1 MLPKSHLYQNKG
13 IMSDPKAVLER
24 EEICRLLRGLHRP
37 VSWED
42 YNAITFGWQRGT
54 SYKWN
59 TKAEFFTGSGEIE
72 AFGELFF
79 DNLATMLGVTG
90 SAVGHIGYGLTGQS
104 WQGGRMGTRWPLQLH
119 GKRSTM
125 SGTFRRAGYVC
136 CSGIFTTRG

>member
-1 MLPKSHLYQNKG
+1 
-13 IMSDPKAVLER
+13 MSDPKAVLER
-24 EEICRLLRGLHRP
+24 KKSVVSSGVSTAP

-42 YNAITFGWQRGT
+42 YKSRLSIFGWQRGT

-59 TKAEFFTGSGEIE
+59 TKVEFFTGSGEIE

-104 WQGGRMGTRWPLQLH
+104 W
-119 GKRSTM
+119 
-125 SGTFRRAGYVC
+125 
-136 CSGIFTTRG
+136 